1 MRKRAL
7 ALLAGLALVPWVQA
21 QTSGEHEIVLDIPN
35 AFAIEIDN
43 ARFIFDFTHP
53 NAAFVPG
60 FGSLTLGGPYQR
72 ASLPALLDFIRYVQ
86 PNTDWTFAPTR
97 VEQNGAPTPD
107 NLSAQVRVTTG
118 VNGSWTIRVASI
130 SGNFG
135 PLPVSRARYF
145 VDDITS
151 SGNVTQVQ
159 TATGMYLAPL
169 QLNAPLI
176 NGSSTGIGQAQFSLY
191 YGFAL
196 EANDS
201 FPSGGIQGTVTV
213 TLEGIT
219 L

>member
-53 NAAFVPG
+53 NAASVSG

-86 PNTDWTFAPTR
+86 PNTDWTFAPTE
-97 VEQNGAPTPD
+97 VEQNGASTQD
-107 NLSAQVRVTTG
+107 NLSAQVRVNTG
-118 VNGSWTIRVASI
+118 VNGNWTIRVASI
-130 SGNFG
+130 TGTFG

-145 VDDITS
+145 VDNITVR
-151 SGNVTQVQ
+151 GNVAQAQ
-159 TATGMYLAPL
+159 TATGNYLAPL
-169 QLNAPLI
+169 GLNSPLI
-176 NGSSTGIGQAQFSLY
+176 TGTSTGIGQAQFSLY

-201 FPSGGIQGTVTV
+201 FPPGGIQGTVTV